1 MAVLVAVGTAVI
13 VIGHRRLSSQPCPE
27 ALKDARHRRRILH
40 RPGDNAGSFE
50 PDPGREANYDVIG
63 SEDLHDLAAAYA
75 LDALDDIER
84 QSFEEHLADCAVCA
98 EEIHSLRSAAGA
110 LAYAVEG
117 PAPPA
122 ALRDRLLERA
132 RAERPPEVATI
143 RRRRY
148 ALPVAAAVAAVA
160 ACAAIAFGVWAST
173 LQSDLDSATATQAEI
188 SRVLSDQDS
197 RSLALAGRGGQLV
210 VSPTGKAVLVAS
222 GLPRAPAGKT
232 YEAWVVGEAPE
243 PLPAGIFPGGQQA
256 VLLLER
262 RVPEGTK
269 VAVSLEPAGG
279 VQKVS
284 GPILFGTQE
293 TV

>member
-1 MAVLVAVGTAVI
+1 VI
-13 VIGHRRLSSQPCPE
+13 RSG
-27 ALKDARHRRRILH
+27 
-40 RPGDNAGSFE
+40 
-50 PDPGREANYDVIG
+50 
-63 SEDLHDLAAAYA
+63 DLHDLAAAYA
-75 LDALDDIER
+75 LDALDDTER
-84 QSFEEHLADCAVCA
+84 QSFEEHLADCTACA
-98 EEIHSLRSAAGA
+98 EEIRSLRSAASA

-132 RAERPPEVATI
+132 RAERPPEVASL
-143 RRRRY
+143 RRRRF

-173 LQSDLDSATATQAEI
+173 LKSDLDSARSAQEQIA
-188 SRVLSDQDS
+188 SVLSDRDS
-197 RSLALAGRGGQLV
+197 RSVSLAGREGQLV
-210 VSPTGKAVLVAS
+210 VAPTGQAVLVAS
-222 GLPRAPAGKT
+222 GLPRAPQGKT
-232 YEAWVVGEAPE
+232 YEAWVVGEGPE

-256 VLLLER
+256 VLLLDR

-284 GPILFGTQE
+284 GPILFGTRE
-293 TV
+293 SV